1 MGNHKGSPLRNLL
14 LYITAFTLAAM
25 NTSCKDD
32 EKTADPDP
40 RIRRVLIPQ
49 LGNVNFIVNDFEGKI
64 YNYDSLAYGTRVD
77 SLYPTFY
84 SYSTGSANNLTFQ
97 YSYDGVNFIDFRNTV
112 AINFTNPVKFVSTN
126 TEDNSKKEYMLD
138 VRVHRY
144 DVEAFQWTN
153 ISTVAELGET
163 ILSQKSIVY
172 NDVMMQ
178 FIQTATDLKVLSS
191 VDGKQWSSKLITEP
205 EVLELSTLCTVDD
218 SIFVQGKSG
227 AIYAANFNGFQFNKF
242 DAITS
247 GQLLYTLNK
256 QIWVL
261 DGSNIKSYSK
271 SGEAKVS
278 QPMPEKFVVDTITPF
293 TAPSGNTILGYL
305 YAKKGDNAEIW
316 GADRYGNIECL
327 TDASF
332 GLPYMD
338 KAITF
343 RFGNNLSII
352 GGIAADGTYSTKC
365 YTSDN
370 SGLSWTTD
378 EHKDLGSTVGSL
390 SDAGLFQIGNKGEFI
405 LIGGKTAN
413 GQSNNVWALR
423 LKKLLL
429 EESFLNKI
437 K

>member
-1 MGNHKGSPLRNLL
+1 MGVRKGSALRNLL
-14 LYITAFTLAAM
+14 LYITAFTLAAV
-25 NTSCKDD
+25 NTGCKDD
-32 EKTADPDP
+32 KESDTPDP
-40 RIRRVLIPQ
+40 RIRRVVIPQ
-49 LGNVNFIVNDFEGKI
+49 IGNNVVFIVNDVEGKI
-64 YNYDSLAYGTRVD
+64 YNYDSLTYGTRVD
-77 SLYPTFY
+77 SLYPSFY
-84 SYSTGSANNLTFQ
+84 AYNTNTISLKYA
-97 YSYDGVNFIDFRNTV
+97 YDGVNFVDFRNTV
-112 AINFTNPVKFVSTN
+112 AMDLSKPLKIVSTN
-126 TEDNSKKEYMLD
+126 LEDNSTKEYVVD
-138 VRVHRY
+138 VRVHKY

-153 ISTVAELGET
+153 ISTVAELGEP
-163 ILSQKSIVY
+163 ILSQKSIMY

-191 VDGKQWSSKLITEP
+191 VDGKQWSSKLIAEP

-305 YAKKGDNAEIW
+305 YAKKGDYAEIW
-316 GADRYGNIECL
+316 AADRYGNIECL
-327 TDASF
+327 TDASMKI
-332 GLPYMD
+332 PYMN

-343 RFGNNLSII
+343 SYENNLSII
-352 GGIAADGTYSTKC
+352 GGIGIDGSYSTKC

-370 SGLSWTTD
+370 SGLSWTID
-378 EHKDLGSTVGSL
+378 EHKDLGNTVGTL
-390 SDAGLFQIGNKGEFI
+390 YDAGIFQTGYKGEFV
-405 LIGGKTAN
+405 LVGGKSAN